1 MQKSKFSA
9 EQIAEIVREAYAY
22 KGAIREVARKYG
34 IATKTIGNW
43 SRRFKGMQSEEI
55 KNLKKLED
63 ENSRLKRLVARQA
76 YDIECLKEVNAK
88 KW

>member
-22 KGAIREVARKYG
+22 KGAVKEVARKYG
-34 IATKTIGNW
+34 VATKTIGNW

-63 ENSRLKRLVARQA
+63 ENARLKRLVARQA

>member
-1 MQKSKFSA
+1 MRSKFSA
-9 EQIAEIVREAYAY
+9 EQMVQILNECKNGRTLD
-22 KGAIREVARKYG
+22 VARKYG
-34 IATKTIGNW
+34 VSDKTISNWRRKFGN
-43 SRRFKGMQSEEI
+43 MQSDDVRQ
-55 KNLKKLED
+55 LKQLED

>member
-1 MQKSKFSA
+1 MQGSKYTA
-9 EQIAEIVREAYAY
+9 EQIAEIVKEAYAY
-22 KGAIREVARKYG
+22 KGAIKEVARKYG

-43 SRRFKGMQSEEI
+43 SRRFRDMPVEDI
-55 KNLKKLED
+55 KNYKRLEE
-63 ENSRLKRLVARQA
+63 ENNRLKRLVARQA